1 MIIIAKIIDYTQEQS
16 IICMKAVEITDIYLQ
31 SYADKNTDKKIQY
44 KINDKWFDFDGI
56 RERQAVLPDSLFSR
70 YMYSSLTRIKNSDIY
85 SNFLTVRTSYNVT
98 YRNNEGD
105 EKGVPVSCNDL
116 RNQYYKDGIDYT
128 FIVRNRKGEEIG
140 KIAKHF
146 VMLMRNPSKAKKGE
160 CIFIEESLFLKAIRF
175 LTMGLYDKMKE
186 QYENAPDTLLNIVG
200 MSAYQTLTTAAA
212 GDGYIQIPLN
222 NILIIKDRE
231 VLSDPMKAAVVKS
244 VPVQYRKFE
253 IDFDDSK
260 VEKIINRH
268 DCTFDPETAKE
279 KGYTLIGKSREDLS
293 ANSIRVNG
301 KYPREYHYVDDE
313 KRKQCTVV
321 RVDDYEIPNIL
332 WDGQGLCDSSIM
344 PEGAEGFIYF
354 RSHFFKSCLFAG
366 NIQEF
371 FKDYCVEHGID
382 YKTAT
387 TEKTDMFK
395 RKLKLRDIKA
405 VISDKSIKWLKFVDL
420 MGGKE
425 SKAFRYWRNF
435 MKEHDNW
442 FEIVKTVHQCK
453 LGEYQKSA
461 YQMNNSVPSTDRS
474 ILQSVA
480 NCSIEYYNL
489 LKNNDAEY
497 LKYLEMMKNRFN
509 INEVLLAMVGWN
521 SDFTKTE
528 LFREK
533 KSKDLNKLK
542 NEMMAGRLW
551 QKADNLTIM
560 DNPISML
567 LTAVGDKAPLNEEC
581 FSVMADGVQC
591 YTPKFKDG
599 ERLAAFR
606 NPHNSPN
613 NIIHLYNVYPE
624 KLLKYFPDIGENV
637 IVFNAIGT
645 DTQARLNSQDC
656 DSDFVYVT
664 NQSELAELARTAY
677 VEYPTIINAVE
688 EKGVSEYHF
697 CPEDFA
703 KMDNAISAAQI
714 SIGVS
719 TDLAQMALSYY
730 YAGKM
735 KSRELEDIFIIL
747 SVIGQISID
756 LAKKNFDINVV
767 NEINRIKRLS
777 CMKSGLVARFMAD
790 AKKIKNP
797 KKKYSEG
804 TVQRMNC
811 PMDIMAEIIEEETI
825 QYPDRVSRMLLRDLF
840 DKDLKKIKADNRKI
854 DNLVE
859 LVRGY
864 NDTMKDI
871 RTDYG
876 LDEEDKAYY
885 ELKNRVLDKTLKKFG
900 RIDKDGNTN
909 LDQIVVA
916 HLTLMAMRDSNSD
929 VRNTILN
936 FLYQMAPELLLKCFV
951 KNEQKAEENLQQN
964 DENH

>member
-1 MIIIAKIIDYTQEQS
+1 
-16 IICMKAVEITDIYLQ
+16 MKAVEITDIYLQ
-31 SYADKNTDKKIQY
+31 SYADKNPDKKIQY

-98 YRNNEGD
+98 YRDHEGD

-128 FIVRNRKGEEIG
+128 FIVRNRKEEIG
-140 KIAKHF
+140 RVTKHF

-186 QYENAPDTLLNIVG
+186 QYENAPDTLFNIVG

-253 IDFDDSK
+253 IDFDDPK

-268 DCTFDPETAKE
+268 DCTFNPETAKE

-293 ANSIRVNG
+293 ANGIRVNG
-301 KYPREYHYVDDE
+301 KYPGEYHYVDDE

-344 PEGAEGFIYF
+344 PEGAEGFIYC
-354 RSHFFKSCLFAG
+354 RSHFFKSCLFVG

-382 YKTAT
+382 YETAT

-405 VISDKSIKWLKFVDL
+405 VISDKSIKWLKFIDL

-435 MKEHDNW
+435 MKEHGNW
-442 FEIVKTVHQCK
+442 FEIVKTVHHSK

-461 YQMNNSVPSTDRS
+461 YQMNNSVPSTDRN

-489 LKNNDAEY
+489 LKNNDIEY
-497 LKYLEMMKNRFN
+497 LKYLEMTKNRFN

-542 NEMMAGRLW
+542 NEMLAGRLW
-551 QKADNLTIM
+551 QKADNLTIV

-567 LTAVGDKAPLNEEC
+567 LTAVGDKVPLNEEC

-591 YTPKFKDG
+591 YTAKFKDG

-613 NIIHLYNVYPE
+613 NIIHLYNVYSE
-624 KLLKYFPDIGENV
+624 KLLKYFPDIGENI

-664 NQSELAELARTAY
+664 NQPELAELARTAY
-677 VEYPTIINAVE
+677 VEYPTIINSVE

-777 CMKSGLVARFMAD
+777 CMKSGLVPRFMAD

-797 KKKYSEG
+797 KKQYSEG

-811 PMDIMAEIIEEETI
+811 PMDIMAEIIGKETNK
-825 QYPDRVSRMLLRDLF
+825 YPENRKERLPVRKFF
-840 DKDLKKIKADNRKI
+840 DENILKMKADNRKAERLAQVI
-854 DNLVE
+854 QK
-859 LVRGY
+859 Y
-864 NDTMKDI
+864 NDSMNKI

-876 LDEEDKAYY
+876 LDEEDEAYFV
-885 ELKNRVLDKTLKKFG
+885 LKNSVLNNALHKIGNKN
-900 RIDKDGNTN
+900 IDQAIVMKLIIEAIEGEYTDVQNT
-909 LDQIVVA
+909 
-916 HLTLMAMRDSNSD
+916 M
-929 VRNTILN
+929 LN
-936 FLYQMAPELLLKCFV
+936 FLYQMVPELFPKCFV
-951 KNEQKAEENLQQN
+951 KNEQKLEENLQQN
-964 DENH
+964 DENC

>member
-1 MIIIAKIIDYTQEQS
+1 
-16 IICMKAVEITDIYLQ
+16 
-31 SYADKNTDKKIQY
+31 
-44 KINDKWFDFDGI
+44 
-56 RERQAVLPDSLFSR
+56 
-70 YMYSSLTRIKNSDIY
+70 
-85 SNFLTVRTSYNVT
+85 
-98 YRNNEGD
+98 
-105 EKGVPVSCNDL
+105 
-116 RNQYYKDGIDYT
+116 
-128 FIVRNRKGEEIG
+128 
-140 KIAKHF
+140 
-146 VMLMRNPSKAKKGE
+146 
-160 CIFIEESLFLKAIRF
+160 
-175 LTMGLYDKMKE
+175 
-186 QYENAPDTLLNIVG
+186 
-200 MSAYQTLTTAAA
+200 
-212 GDGYIQIPLN
+212 
-222 NILIIKDRE
+222 
-231 VLSDPMKAAVVKS
+231 
-244 VPVQYRKFE
+244 
-253 IDFDDSK
+253 
-260 VEKIINRH
+260 
-268 DCTFDPETAKE
+268 
-279 KGYTLIGKSREDLS
+279 
-293 ANSIRVNG
+293 
-301 KYPREYHYVDDE
+301 
-313 KRKQCTVV
+313 
-321 RVDDYEIPNIL
+321 
-332 WDGQGLCDSSIM
+332 M
-344 PEGAEGFIYF
+344 PEGAEGFIYC

-435 MKEHDNW
+435 MKEHGNW
-442 FEIVKTVHQCK
+442 FEIVKTVHHSK

-461 YQMNNSVPSTDRS
+461 YQMNNSVPSTDRN

-497 LKYLEMMKNRFN
+497 LKYLAMTKNRFN
-509 INEVLLAMVGWN
+509 INEVLLAMAGWN

-542 NEMMAGRLW
+542 NEMLAGRLW

-567 LTAVGDKAPLNEEC
+567 LTAVGDKAPLNEDC

-591 YTPKFKDG
+591 YTAKFKDG

-613 NIIHLYNVYPE
+613 NIIHLYNVYPD
-624 KLLKYFPDIGENV
+624 KLLKYFPNIGENI

-664 NQSELAELARTAY
+664 NQPELAELARTAY
-677 VEYPTIINAVE
+677 VEYPTIINSVE

-777 CMKSGLVARFMAD
+777 CMESGLVARFMAD

-825 QYPDRVSRMLLRDLF
+825 QYPENRKERLHVRKFF
-840 DKDLKKIKADNRKI
+840 DENILKMKADNRKAKRMAQVI
-854 DNLVE
+854 QK
-859 LVRGY
+859 Y
-864 NDTMKDI
+864 NDSMQKI
-871 RTDYG
+871 RTNYG
-876 LDEEDKAYY
+876 LDEEDEAYFV
-885 ELKNRVLDKTLKKFG
+885 LKNSVLNNALHKIGNKN
-900 RIDKDGNTN
+900 IDQAIVMKLIIEAIEGEYTVVQNT
-909 LDQIVVA
+909 
-916 HLTLMAMRDSNSD
+916 M
-929 VRNTILN
+929 LN
-936 FLYQMAPELLLKCFV
+936 FLYQMAPELFLKCFV
-951 KNEQKAEENLQQN
+951 KNEQKVEENLQQN

>member
-1 MIIIAKIIDYTQEQS
+1 MIIIAKTINYSQDQS

-31 SYADKNTDKKIQY
+31 SLAEKNTNKKIQY

-56 RERQAVLPDSLFSR
+56 RGRQAVLPDSLFSR

-98 YRNNEGD
+98 YRDNEGD

-128 FIVRNRKGEEIG
+128 FIIRNRSGEEIG
-140 KIAKHF
+140 KITKHF

-186 QYENAPDTLLNIVG
+186 QYENAPDTLFNIVG

-253 IDFDDSK
+253 IDFDDPK

-293 ANSIRVNG
+293 ANGIRVNG
-301 KYPREYHYVDDE
+301 KYPGEYHYIE
-313 KRKQCTVV
+313 HEERKQCTVV

-332 WDGQGLCDSSIM
+332 WDGQGLCDSSII
-344 PEGAEGFIYF
+344 PEGTEGFIYC

-382 YKTAT
+382 YETAT
-387 TEKTDMFK
+387 TTDMFK
-395 RKLKLRDIKA
+395 RKLKLCDIKA

-435 MKEHDNW
+435 MKEHGNW
-442 FEIVKTVHQCK
+442 FEIVKTVHHSK

-461 YQMNNSVPSTDRS
+461 YQMNNSVPSTDRN

-497 LKYLEMMKNRFN
+497 LKYLAMTKNRFN

-533 KSKDLNKLK
+533 KSRDLNKLK

-624 KLLKYFPDIGENV
+624 KLLKYFPDIGENI

-777 CMKSGLVARFMAD
+777 CMERGLVARFMAD

-825 QYPDRVSRMLLRDLF
+825 QYPENRKERLPVRKFF
-840 DKDLKKIKADNRKI
+840 DENILKMKADNRKAERLAQVI
-854 DNLVE
+854 QE
-859 LVRGY
+859 Y
-864 NDTMKDI
+864 NDSMQKI
-871 RTDYG
+871 RTNYG
-876 LDEEDKAYY
+876 LDEEDEAYFV
-885 ELKNRVLDKTLKKFG
+885 LKNSVLNNALHKIGNKN
-900 RIDKDGNTN
+900 IDQAIVMKLIIEAIEGEYTDVQNT
-909 LDQIVVA
+909 
-916 HLTLMAMRDSNSD
+916 M
-929 VRNTILN
+929 LN
-936 FLYQMAPELLLKCFV
+936 FLYQMAPELFLKCFV
-951 KNEQKAEENLQQN
+951 KNKQKLEENLQRN
-964 DENH
+964 DEKH

>member
-1 MIIIAKIIDYTQEQS
+1 MAKTIDYSQEQP

-31 SYADKNTDKKIQY
+31 SYANKNTDKKIQY
-44 KINDKWFDFDGI
+44 KINDKWFAFNGI
-56 RERQAVLPDSLFSR
+56 REKQAVLPDSLFSR
-70 YMYSSLTRIKNSDIY
+70 YMYSSLTRIKNSDVY

-98 YRNNEGD
+98 YRDHEGD
-105 EKGVPVSCNDL
+105 KKGVPVSCNDL

-128 FIVRNRKGEEIG
+128 FIVRNRSGEEIG
-140 KIAKHF
+140 KITKHF

-160 CIFIEESLFLKAIRF
+160 CIFIEESLLFLKAIRF

-186 QYENAPDTLLNIVG
+186 QYENAPDTLFNIVG

-268 DCTFDPETAKE
+268 DCTFNPETAKE

-293 ANSIRVNG
+293 ANGIRVNG
-301 KYPREYHYVDDE
+301 KYPGEHHYVDDE

-344 PEGAEGFIYF
+344 PEGTEGFIYC

-371 FKDYCVEHGID
+371 FKDYCAEHGID
-382 YKTAT
+382 YETVT

-395 RKLKLRDIKA
+395 RKLKLCDIKA

-435 MKEHDNW
+435 MKEHGNW
-442 FEIVKTVHQCK
+442 FEIVKTVHHSK

-480 NCSIEYYNL
+480 NCSIEYYNR

-497 LKYLEMMKNRFN
+497 LKYLAMTKNRFN

-542 NEMMAGRLW
+542 NEMLAGRLW

-560 DNPISML
+560 DNPMSML
-567 LTAVGDKAPLNEEC
+567 LTAVGDKAPLNEDC

-624 KLLKYFPDIGENV
+624 KLLKYFPNIGENV

-664 NQSELAELARTAY
+664 NQPELAELARIAY

-825 QYPDRVSRMLLRDLF
+825 QYPENRKERLPVRKFF
-840 DKDLKKIKADNRKI
+840 DENILKMKADNRKAERLAQVI
-854 DNLVE
+854 QK
-859 LVRGY
+859 Y
-864 NDTMKDI
+864 NDSMQKI
-871 RTDYG
+871 RTNYG
-876 LDEEDKAYY
+876 LDEEDEAYFV
-885 ELKNRVLDKTLKKFG
+885 LKNSVLNNALHKIGNKN
-900 RIDKDGNTN
+900 IDQAIVIKLIIEAIDGEYTDVQNT
-909 LDQIVVA
+909 
-916 HLTLMAMRDSNSD
+916 M
-929 VRNTILN
+929 LN
-936 FLYQMAPELLLKCFV
+936 FLYQMAPELFLKCFV
-951 KNEQKAEENLQQN
+951 KNKQKIEENLQQN

>member
-1 MIIIAKIIDYTQEQS
+1 ME
-16 IICMKAVEITDIYLQ
+16 AVEITDIYLQ

-44 KINDKWFDFDGI
+44 KINDKWFDFNGI
-56 RERQAVLPDSLFSR
+56 REKQAVLPDSLFSR

-98 YRNNEGD
+98 YRDHEGD
-105 EKGVPVSCNDL
+105 KKGVPVSCNDL

-128 FIVRNRKGEEIG
+128 FIIRNRSGEEIG
-140 KIAKHF
+140 RVTKHF

-186 QYENAPDTLLNIVG
+186 QYENAPDTLFNIVG

-253 IDFDDSK
+253 IDFDDPK

-279 KGYTLIGKSREDLS
+279 KGYTLIGKSRENLS
-293 ANSIRVNG
+293 ANGIRVNG
-301 KYPREYHYVDDE
+301 KYPGEYHYME
-313 KRKQCTVV
+313 HEERKQCTVV
-321 RVDDYEIPNIL
+321 RVDDYEISNIL
-332 WDGQGLCDSSIM
+332 WDGQGLCDSSII
-344 PEGAEGFIYF
+344 PEGTEGFIYC
-354 RSHFFKSCLFAG
+354 RSHFFKSCLFVG

-382 YKTAT
+382 YETAT
-387 TEKTDMFK
+387 TTDMFK
-395 RKLKLRDIKA
+395 RKLKLCDIKA

-435 MKEHDNW
+435 MKEHGNW
-442 FEIVKTVHQCK
+442 FEIVKTVHHSK

-461 YQMNNSVPSTDRS
+461 YQMNNSVPSTDRN

-497 LKYLEMMKNRFN
+497 LKYLAMTKNRFN

-542 NEMMAGRLW
+542 KEMLAGRLW

-664 NQSELAELARTAY
+664 NQSELAELARIAY

-777 CMKSGLVARFMAD
+777 CMESGLVARFMAD

-811 PMDIMAEIIEEETI
+811 PMDIMAEIMEEETI
-825 QYPDRVSRMLLRDLF
+825 QYPENRKERLHVRKFF
-840 DKDLKKIKADNRKI
+840 DENILKMKADNRKAKRMAQVI
-854 DNLVE
+854 QK
-859 LVRGY
+859 Y
-864 NDTMKDI
+864 NDSMQKI

-876 LDEEDKAYY
+876 LDEEDEAYFV
-885 ELKNRVLDKTLKKFG
+885 LKNSVLNNALHKIGNKN
-900 RIDKDGNTN
+900 IDQAIVMKLIIEAIEGEYTVVQNT
-909 LDQIVVA
+909 
-916 HLTLMAMRDSNSD
+916 M
-929 VRNTILN
+929 LN
-936 FLYQMAPELLLKCFV
+936 FLYQMAPELFLKCFV
-951 KNEQKAEENLQQN
+951 KNGQKTEENSQQN
-964 DENH
+964 DEND

>member
-1 MIIIAKIIDYTQEQS
+1 
-16 IICMKAVEITDIYLQ
+16 MKAVEITDIYLQ
-31 SYADKNTDKKIQY
+31 SYADKNTHKKIQY
-44 KINDKWFDFDGI
+44 AINDNWFDFDGI
-56 RERQAVLPDSLFSR
+56 REKQAVLPDSLFSR
-70 YMYSSLTRIKNSDIY
+70 YMYSSLNRIKNSDVY
-85 SNFLTVRTSYNVT
+85 SNFLTVKTSYNVT
-98 YRNNEGD
+98 YREHEGD
-105 EKGVPVSCNDL
+105 KKGVPVSCKDL
-116 RNQYYKDGIDYT
+116 RNQYYRDGIDYT
-128 FIVRNRKGEEIG
+128 FIVRNRNGEEIG
-140 KIAKHF
+140 KITKHF

-186 QYENAPDTLLNIVG
+186 QYENAPDTLFNIVG
-200 MSAYQTLTTAAA
+200 MAAYQTLTTAAA
-212 GDGYIQIPLN
+212 GEGYIQIPLN
-222 NILIIKDRE
+222 NVLIIKDRE

-244 VPVQYRKFE
+244 VPVQYRRFE
-253 IDFDDSK
+253 IDFDDHK

-268 DCTFDPETAKE
+268 DCTFDPEIAKE

-293 ANSIRVNG
+293 ANGIRVNG
-301 KYPREYHYVDDE
+301 KYPGEYHYVDDE

-344 PEGAEGFIYF
+344 PEGAEGFIYC

-371 FKDYCVEHGID
+371 FKDYCAEHGID
-382 YKTAT
+382 YETVT

-395 RKLKLRDIKA
+395 RKLKLRDIKV
-405 VISDKSIKWLKFVDL
+405 VISDKSIKWLKFVDI

-425 SKAFRYWRNF
+425 SKAFRYWRTF
-435 MKEHDNW
+435 MKEHGNW
-442 FEIVKTVHQCK
+442 FEIVKTVHHSK

-461 YQMNNSVPSTDRS
+461 YQMNNSVPSTDRNV
-474 ILQSVA
+474 LQSVA
-480 NCSIEYYNL
+480 SCSIEYYNH
-489 LKNNDAEY
+489 LKNNDNNDEEY
-497 LKYLEMMKNRFN
+497 LKYLAMTKNRFN
-509 INEVLLAMVGWN
+509 INEVLLTMVGWN

-542 NEMMAGRLW
+542 KEMLAGRLW

-560 DNPISML
+560 DNPVSML
-567 LTAVGDKAPLNEEC
+567 LTAVGDKVPLNEEC
-581 FSVMADGVQC
+581 FSVVADGVQC

-613 NIIHLYNVYPE
+613 NIIHLYNVYSE
-624 KLLKYFPDIGENV
+624 KLLKYFPDMGENV

-664 NQSELAELARTAY
+664 NQPELAELARTAY
-677 VEYPTIINAVE
+677 MEYPTIINAVE

-777 CMKSGLVARFMAD
+777 CMESGLVPRFMAN

-811 PMDIMAEIIEEETI
+811 PMDIMAEIIGKETNK
-825 QYPDRVSRMLLRDLF
+825 YPGNRKERLPVREFF
-840 DKDLKKIKADNRKI
+840 DENILKMKADNRKAERLAQVI
-854 DNLVE
+854 QK
-859 LVRGY
+859 Y
-864 NDTMKDI
+864 NDSMQKI

-876 LDEEDKAYY
+876 LDEEDEAYFV
-885 ELKNRVLDKTLKKFG
+885 LKNSVLNNALHKIGNKN
-900 RIDKDGNTN
+900 IDQAIVMKLIIEAIDGEYTDVQNT
-909 LDQIVVA
+909 
-916 HLTLMAMRDSNSD
+916 M
-929 VRNTILN
+929 LN
-936 FLYQMAPELLLKCFV
+936 FLYQMAPELFLKCFV
-951 KNEQKAEENLQQN
+951 KNEQKIE
-964 DENH
+964 

>member
-1 MIIIAKIIDYTQEQS
+1 
-16 IICMKAVEITDIYLQ
+16 MKAVEITDIYLQ
-31 SYADKNTDKKIQY
+31 SYADKNPDKKIQY

-98 YRNNEGD
+98 YRDHEGD

-128 FIVRNRKGEEIG
+128 FIVRNRKEEIG
-140 KIAKHF
+140 RVTKHF

-186 QYENAPDTLLNIVG
+186 QYENAPDTLFNIVG

-253 IDFDDSK
+253 IDFDDPK
-260 VEKIINRH
+260 VETIINRH

-293 ANSIRVNG
+293 ANGIRVNG
-301 KYPREYHYVDDE
+301 KYPGEYHYVDDE

-344 PEGAEGFIYF
+344 PEGTEGFIYC

-371 FKDYCVEHGID
+371 FKDYCAEHGID
-382 YKTAT
+382 YETAT

-395 RKLKLRDIKA
+395 RKLKLCDIKA

-435 MKEHDNW
+435 MKEHGNW
-442 FEIVKTVHQCK
+442 FEIVKTVHHSK

-489 LKNNDAEY
+489 LKNNDIEY
-497 LKYLEMMKNRFN
+497 LKYLEMTKNRFN

-528 LFREK
+528 LFRGK

-542 NEMMAGRLW
+542 NEMLAGRLW

-567 LTAVGDKAPLNEEC
+567 LTAVGDKAPLNEDC

-591 YTPKFKDG
+591 YTSKFKDG

-624 KLLKYFPDIGENV
+624 KLLKYFPNIGENV

-664 NQSELAELARTAY
+664 NQPELAELARTAY

-777 CMKSGLVARFMAD
+777 CMESGLVARFMAD

-811 PMDIMAEIIEEETI
+811 PMDIMAEIIGKKTNK
-825 QYPDRVSRMLLRDLF
+825 YPENRKERLPVRKFF
-840 DKDLKKIKADNRKI
+840 DENILKMKADNRKAERLAQVI
-854 DNLVE
+854 QK
-859 LVRGY
+859 Y
-864 NDTMKDI
+864 NDSMQKI

-876 LDEEDKAYY
+876 LDEEDEAYFV
-885 ELKNRVLDKTLKKFG
+885 LKNSVLNNTLHKIGNKN
-900 RIDKDGNTN
+900 IDQAIVLKLIIEAIEGEYTDVQNT
-909 LDQIVVA
+909 
-916 HLTLMAMRDSNSD
+916 M
-929 VRNTILN
+929 LN
-936 FLYQMAPELLLKCFV
+936 FLYQMAPELFLKCFI
-951 KNEQKAEENLQQN
+951 KNE
-964 DENH
+964 

>member
-1 MIIIAKIIDYTQEQS
+1 
-16 IICMKAVEITDIYLQ
+16 MKAVEITDIYLQ
-31 SYADKNTDKKIQY
+31 SYADKNPDKKIQY

-98 YRNNEGD
+98 YRDHEGD

-128 FIVRNRKGEEIG
+128 FIVRNRKEEIG
-140 KIAKHF
+140 RVTKHF

-186 QYENAPDTLLNIVG
+186 QYENAQDTLFNIVG

-253 IDFDDSK
+253 IDFDDPK

-268 DCTFDPETAKE
+268 DCTFNPETAKE

-293 ANSIRVNG
+293 ANGIRVNG
-301 KYPREYHYVDDE
+301 KYPGEYHYVDDE

-344 PEGAEGFIYF
+344 PEGAEGFIYC
-354 RSHFFKSCLFAG
+354 RSHFFKSCLFVG

-382 YKTAT
+382 YETAT

-405 VISDKSIKWLKFVDL
+405 VISDKSIKWLKFIDL

-435 MKEHDNW
+435 MKEHGNW
-442 FEIVKTVHQCK
+442 FEIVKTVHHSK

-461 YQMNNSVPSTDRS
+461 YQMNNSVPSTDRN

-489 LKNNDAEY
+489 LKNNDIEY
-497 LKYLEMMKNRFN
+497 LKYLEMTKNRFN

-542 NEMMAGRLW
+542 NEMLAGRLW
-551 QKADNLTIM
+551 QKADNLTIV

-567 LTAVGDKAPLNEEC
+567 LTAVGDKVPLNEEC

-591 YTPKFKDG
+591 YTAKFKDG

-613 NIIHLYNVYPE
+613 NIIHLYNVYSE
-624 KLLKYFPDIGENV
+624 KLLKYFPDIGENI

-664 NQSELAELARTAY
+664 NQPELAELARTAY
-677 VEYPTIINAVE
+677 VEYPTIINSVE

-777 CMKSGLVARFMAD
+777 CMKSGLVPRFMAD

-797 KKKYSEG
+797 KKQYSEG

-811 PMDIMAEIIEEETI
+811 PMDIMAEIIGKETNK
-825 QYPDRVSRMLLRDLF
+825 YPENRKERLPVRKFF
-840 DKDLKKIKADNRKI
+840 DENILKMKADNRKAERLAQVI
-854 DNLVE
+854 QK
-859 LVRGY
+859 Y
-864 NDTMKDI
+864 NDSMNKI

-876 LDEEDKAYY
+876 LDEEDEAYFV
-885 ELKNRVLDKTLKKFG
+885 LKNSVLNNALHKIGNKN
-900 RIDKDGNTN
+900 IDQAIVMKLIIEAIEGEYTDVQNT
-909 LDQIVVA
+909 
-916 HLTLMAMRDSNSD
+916 M
-929 VRNTILN
+929 LN
-936 FLYQMAPELLLKCFV
+936 FLYQMVPELFPKCFV
-951 KNEQKAEENLQQN
+951 KNEQKLEENLQQN
-964 DENH
+964 DENC

>member
-1 MIIIAKIIDYTQEQS
+1 
-16 IICMKAVEITDIYLQ
+16 MKAVEITDIYLQ
-31 SYADKNTDKKIQY
+31 SYADKNMDKRIQY
-44 KINDKWFDFDGI
+44 KINDKWFDFNGI

-85 SNFLTVRTSYNVT
+85 SNFLTVRKSYNVT
-98 YRNNEGD
+98 YRDHEGD

-128 FIVRNRKGEEIG
+128 FIIRNRSGEEIG
-140 KIAKHF
+140 KITKHF

-186 QYENAPDTLLNIVG
+186 QYENAPDTLFNIVG

-253 IDFDDSK
+253 IDFDDPK

-293 ANSIRVNG
+293 ANGIRVNG
-301 KYPREYHYVDDE
+301 KYPGEYHYIE
-313 KRKQCTVV
+313 HEERKQCTVV

-332 WDGQGLCDSSIM
+332 WDGQGLCDSSII
-344 PEGAEGFIYF
+344 PEGTEGFIYC

-382 YKTAT
+382 YETAT
-387 TEKTDMFK
+387 TTDMFK
-395 RKLKLRDIKA
+395 RKLKLCDIKA

-435 MKEHDNW
+435 MKEHGNW
-442 FEIVKTVHQCK
+442 FEIVKTVHHSK

-461 YQMNNSVPSTDRS
+461 YQMNNSVPSTDRN

-497 LKYLEMMKNRFN
+497 LKYLAMTKNRFN

-533 KSKDLNKLK
+533 KSRDLNKLK

-624 KLLKYFPDIGENV
+624 KLLKYFPDIGENI

-777 CMKSGLVARFMAD
+777 CMKSGLVPRFMAD
-790 AKKIKNP
+790 AKKIKNS

-811 PMDIMAEIIEEETI
+811 PMDIMAEIMEEETI
-825 QYPDRVSRMLLRDLF
+825 QYPENRKERLPVRKFF
-840 DKDLKKIKADNRKI
+840 DENILKMKADNRKAERLAQVI
-854 DNLVE
+854 QK
-859 LVRGY
+859 Y
-864 NDTMKDI
+864 NDSMKKI

-876 LDEEDKAYY
+876 LDEEDEAYFV
-885 ELKNRVLDKTLKKFG
+885 LKNSVLNNALHKIGNKN
-900 RIDKDGNTN
+900 IDQAIVMKLIIEAIDGEYTDVQNT
-909 LDQIVVA
+909 
-916 HLTLMAMRDSNSD
+916 M
-929 VRNTILN
+929 LN
-936 FLYQMAPELLLKCFV
+936 FLYQMAPELFLKCFV
-951 KNEQKAEENLQQN
+951 KNEQKSEENLQQN

>member
-1 MIIIAKIIDYTQEQS
+1 
-16 IICMKAVEITDIYLQ
+16 
-31 SYADKNTDKKIQY
+31 
-44 KINDKWFDFDGI
+44 
-56 RERQAVLPDSLFSR
+56 
-70 YMYSSLTRIKNSDIY
+70 
-85 SNFLTVRTSYNVT
+85 
-98 YRNNEGD
+98 
-105 EKGVPVSCNDL
+105 
-116 RNQYYKDGIDYT
+116 
-128 FIVRNRKGEEIG
+128 
-140 KIAKHF
+140 
-146 VMLMRNPSKAKKGE
+146 
-160 CIFIEESLFLKAIRF
+160 
-175 LTMGLYDKMKE
+175 
-186 QYENAPDTLLNIVG
+186 
-200 MSAYQTLTTAAA
+200 
-212 GDGYIQIPLN
+212 
-222 NILIIKDRE
+222 
-231 VLSDPMKAAVVKS
+231 
-244 VPVQYRKFE
+244 
-253 IDFDDSK
+253 
-260 VEKIINRH
+260 
-268 DCTFDPETAKE
+268 
-279 KGYTLIGKSREDLS
+279 
-293 ANSIRVNG
+293 
-301 KYPREYHYVDDE
+301 
-313 KRKQCTVV
+313 
-321 RVDDYEIPNIL
+321 
-332 WDGQGLCDSSIM
+332 
-344 PEGAEGFIYF
+344 
-354 RSHFFKSCLFAG
+354 
-366 NIQEF
+366 
-371 FKDYCVEHGID
+371 
-382 YKTAT
+382 
-387 TEKTDMFK
+387 
-395 RKLKLRDIKA
+395 
-405 VISDKSIKWLKFVDL
+405 
-420 MGGKE
+420 
-425 SKAFRYWRNF
+425 
-435 MKEHDNW
+435 
-442 FEIVKTVHQCK
+442 
-453 LGEYQKSA
+453 
-461 YQMNNSVPSTDRS
+461 MNNSVPSTDRS

-497 LKYLEMMKNRFN
+497 LKYLEMTKNRFN

-567 LTAVGDKAPLNEEC
+567 LTAVGDKAPLNEDC

-591 YTPKFKDG
+591 YTSKFKDG

-624 KLLKYFPDIGENV
+624 KLLKYFPNIGENV

-664 NQSELAELARTAY
+664 NQPELAELARIAY

-777 CMKSGLVARFMAD
+777 CMERGLVARFMAD

-825 QYPDRVSRMLLRDLF
+825 QYPENRKERLPVRKFF
-840 DKDLKKIKADNRKI
+840 DENILKMKADNRKAERLAQVI
-854 DNLVE
+854 QE
-859 LVRGY
+859 Y
-864 NDTMKDI
+864 NDSMQKI
-871 RTDYG
+871 RTNYG
-876 LDEEDKAYY
+876 LDEEDEAYFV
-885 ELKNRVLDKTLKKFG
+885 LKNSVLNNALHKIGNKN
-900 RIDKDGNTN
+900 IDQAIVMKLIIEAIEGEYTDVQNT
-909 LDQIVVA
+909 
-916 HLTLMAMRDSNSD
+916 M
-929 VRNTILN
+929 LN
-936 FLYQMAPELLLKCFV
+936 FLYQMAPELFLKCFV
-951 KNEQKAEENLQQN
+951 KNKQKLEENFN
-964 DENH
+964 EMTKNIDSNGF